1 MKTNTATHCLKE
13 TSRLKPSR
21 ALIAL
26 RHSQSS
32 LCLALFL
39 AVTNPCFSQGAV
51 NFRNSSTFS
60 TPDPTGGNRL
70 VYDVGS
76 PLDPVNGAMV
86 AGTQWVAELYA
97 GADAASLSPVTASIT
112 RFRATT
118 SFSKGKWGF
127 GTIYG
132 VSNDPTILPFPWG
145 TPVTLMVK
153 VWDFSQFA
161 TYEDASAQQGL
172 TGASD
177 PFAYQIP
184 ASGDLDISKSNMEGL
199 RAFAL
204 GTPPEGCVRHKAQA
218 TAQLVNGSVAGA
230 TVTDAGCGYTNP
242 PAVLIQGGGGTGATA
257 TAVISGTQ
265 VTAINIT
272 SGGCCYTNAP
282 TIIIASPWFKPTV
295 TIGVSRVKVMQHVVL
310 RRTYVLESSY
320 DQITWTPT
328 GPAFTAQS
336 ENIENVFDVGGTGGF
351 FRVREVP

>member
-118 SFSKGKWGF
+118 SFS
-127 GTIYG
+127 
-132 VSNDPTILPFPWG
+132 
-145 TPVTLMVK
+145 
-153 VWDFSQFA
+153 
-161 TYEDASAQQGL
+161 
-172 TGASD
+172 
-177 PFAYQIP
+177 
-184 ASGDLDISKSNMEGL
+184 
-199 RAFAL
+199 
-204 GTPPEGCVRHKAQA
+204 EGCVRHKAQA